1 VDLSALRLTAYTI
14 KDLGDAKL
22 KLGSGEG
29 TKIDPSEE
37 AGSGSVQDKQK
48 VLLQELIKKPM

>member
-1 VDLSALRLTAYTI
+1 MRLTVYTI